1 MRTRRL
7 PTLLLV
13 VCLAL
18 TGCTVGYSG
27 PTATPAPETT
37 PTPDPDA
44 RTATPTPET
53 DSRSE
58 TPTSYD
64 SGGIEVTGGRLEF
77 NAGQVYDR
85 MARLLDTSAQGPE
98 RIRIR
103 TLGGQSTSPMSVND
117 SGSFY
122 DLFGLSSSDS
132 DAGGTVAAY
141 VARPSTV
148 NVNAAIL
155 GDSRVESILAH
166 EYVHTVQFRENAI
179 GAVRGATDYTLDG
192 RLASNGAIE
201 GAAVFGA
208 NAYWEQYIE
217 TGVSPAD
224 DAARLYRNSTG
235 RGRLTAAAYALGYEH
250 VAARIDDPARL
261 GAVYQRPPTTTEQLL
276 HPGVREGPREL
287 TAEVGETEW
296 LASASNQR
304 FGELFVRTALGTA
317 VNESAATR
325 AAAGWGSDTRLDFV
339 TPAGNRGYAWV
350 LRFDDSANA
359 SEFEAVARAWLDE
372 RATREDAGWTSDR
385 GDYRLTSVGT
395 ETVVWLAG
403 VEPFVEEATVESD
416 GVVTVSV

>member
-1 MRTRRL
+1 MRTRL

-18 TGCTVGYSG
+18 AGCTVGYSG
-27 PTATPAPETT
+27 PTATPVSETT
-37 PTPDPDA
+37 PSSEA
-44 RTATPTPET
+44 ATPTPGT
-53 DSRSE
+53 DTPSE
-58 TPTSYD
+58 TPASYD
-64 SGGIEVTGGRLEF
+64 SGGIEVTGGRLDF
-77 NAGQVYDR
+77 DAGQVYDR
-85 MARLLDTSAQGPE
+85 MAGLLETSAQGPE

-103 TLGGQSTSPMSVND
+103 TLGGQSTTRMPVND

-122 DLFGLSSSDS
+122 DLFGLSSTGSDS
-132 DAGGTVAAY
+132 GGTVAAY

-155 GDSRVESILAH
+155 GDPRVESILAH

-179 GAVRGATDYTLDG
+179 GAIRSATDYTLDG

-250 VAARIDDPARL
+250 VAARVDDPSRL
-261 GAVYQRPPTTTEQLL
+261 DSVYRTPPTTTEQLL
-276 HPGVREGPREL
+276 HPGVQEGPREL

-317 VNESAATR
+317 VNESAAAR

-339 TPAGNRGYAWV
+339 TPEGGRGYAWV
-350 LRFDDSANA
+350 LRFDDRANTT
-359 SEFEAVARAWLDE
+359 EFETVARAWLDE
-372 RATREDAGWTSDR
+372 RATHTETGWTSER
-385 GDYRLTSVGT
+385 GDYRLASAGS

-403 VEPFVEEATVESD
+403 AETFVEAATVES
-416 GVVTVSV
+416 GGSVTVSV

>member
-1 MRTRRL
+1 MRTRL

-18 TGCTVGYSG
+18 SGCTVGYSG
-27 PTATPAPETT
+27 PTVTPAPETT
-37 PTPDPDA
+37 PTPEGTTS
-44 RTATPTPET
+44 TAESGTDTPSQTPA
-53 DSRSE
+53 
-58 TPTSYD
+58 SYD
-64 SGGIEVTGGRLEF
+64 SGGIEVTGGRLDF

-85 MARLLDTSAQGPE
+85 MAGLLETSAQGPE

-103 TLGGQSTSPMSVND
+103 TLGGQSPARMPVND

-122 DLFGLSSSDS
+122 DLFGLSSSNSDS
-132 DAGGTVAAY
+132 GGTVAAY

-155 GDSRVESILAH
+155 GDPRVEAILAH

-179 GAVRGATDYTLDG
+179 GAIRGATDYTLDG

-201 GAAVFGA
+201 GSAVFGA
-208 NAYWEQYIE
+208 NAYWGQYIE
-217 TGVSPAD
+217 TGVAPAD

-261 GAVYQRPPTTTEQLL
+261 GAVYRNPPTTTEQLL

-287 TAEVGETEW
+287 TAEVGQTEW

-317 VNESAATR
+317 VNESAAAR
-325 AAAGWGSDTRLDFV
+325 AAAGWGTDTRLDFV
-339 TPAGNRGYAWV
+339 TPEGGRGYAWV
-350 LRFDDSANA
+350 LRFDDGANA
-359 SEFEAVARAWLDE
+359 TEFEAVARAWLAE
-372 RATREDAGWTSDR
+372 QATREGTGWTSDR
-385 GDYRLTSVGT
+385 GDYRLASVGS

-403 VEPFVEEATVESD
+403 AETFVEEATVEGD